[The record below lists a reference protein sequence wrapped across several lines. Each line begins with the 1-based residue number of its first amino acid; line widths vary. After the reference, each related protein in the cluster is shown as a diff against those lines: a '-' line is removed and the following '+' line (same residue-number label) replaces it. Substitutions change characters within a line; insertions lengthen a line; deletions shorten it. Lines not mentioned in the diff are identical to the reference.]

1 MKRFWFL
8 WLWLCVIGACA
19 QQDGVDKVLFNGK
32 IVTLDGDSSIVRAI
46 AIDGDRIVSLGTDT
60 PVVPYP
66 PLWVLF
72 HFITRDTISAG
83 VMGEA
88 QKITREEALRAMG
101 PANAELS
108 FEEGARQRNARG
120 GKTSGSRR
128 PLRRHPHMRARTYPR
143 HGHRP
148 DDGGRRNRLR
158 AMKSA
163 CLDAGQSIHRGVG
176 DVRIGGLHRRL

>member
-88 QKITREEALRAMG
+88 QKITRDEALRAMG

-108 FEEGARQRNARG
+108 FEEHDKGTLEVGKLADLVVLSDDILTCEPERIRDMDIVLTMVG
-120 GKTSGSRR
+120 GEIV
-128 PLRRHPHMRARTYPR
+128 YE
-143 HGHRP
+143 
-148 DDGGRRNRLR
+148 
-158 AMKSA
+158 
-163 CLDAGQSIHRGVG
+163 Q
-176 DVRIGGLHRRL
+176 